1 MCMGMR
7 VYNFIRMRT
16 PSTPEDMMRKYPVT
30 DNDIGLI
37 AGKCV
42 AILGYGSQGRAQA
55 GNLRDSGVN
64 VIIGNRPGKS
74 FDQAVSDGFSVMS
87 VQNAVM
93 RSDILAVFFPDESA
107 AEIYAEDIAPFLKEG
122 QCLVFAHGFNIHF
135 GFITP
140 PEYTDVVLVAPKGVG
155 PMVRKLYQEG
165 SGVPSLVSVHQD
177 HTGRALNTAL
187 GFAAGIGSARSAV
200 LASTFR
206 DETETDLF
214 GEQAVICGGLPAL
227 ISAAY
232 DTLVDAG
239 YPPELAFSECAHEVK
254 LVVDLIYEGGF
265 AKMHDFVSK
274 TAGYGGITRG
284 GRVIGEDSRKEMTTI
299 LNEIRSGEFAD
310 EWMAE
315 KRSGSKTYTGL
326 VEQVK
331 KSDIET
337 AGKTFRDLLK

>member
-16 PSTPEDMMRKYPVT
+16 PSTPTDMMQKYPVT
-30 DNDIGLI
+30 DKDISFI
-37 AGKCV
+37 SEKCV

-55 GNLRDSGVN
+55 KNLRDSGIP
-64 VIIGNRPGKS
+64 VIIGNRQGKS

-87 VQNAVM
+87 VRNAVM

-107 AEIYAEDIAPFLKEG
+107 AEIYAEEIAPFLKEG

-140 PEYTDVVLVAPKGVG
+140 PKFTDVVLVAPKGVG

-165 SGVPSLVSVHQD
+165 SGVPALVSVHQD
-177 HTGRALNTAL
+177 HTGRALSTAL
-187 GFAAGIGSARSAV
+187 GYAAGIGSARSAV

-265 AKMHDFVSK
+265 SKMHDFVSK

-284 GRVIGEDSRKEMTTI
+284 GRVIGEGSRKEMSRI
-299 LNEIRSGEFAD
+299 LNEIRSGAFAD

-315 KRSGSKTYTGL
+315 KRSGSKKYAAL
-326 VEQVK
+326 VDQVRQ
-331 KSDIET
+331 SGIET
-337 AGKTFRDLLK
+337 TGETFRDLLK

>member
-1 MCMGMR
+1 MQ
-7 VYNFIRMRT
+7 
-16 PSTPEDMMRKYPVT
+16 KYSVT
-30 DNDIGLI
+30 DEDIGFI
-37 AGKCV
+37 SQKCV
-42 AILGYGSQGRAQA
+42 AVLGYGSQGRAQA
-55 GNLRDSGVN
+55 KNLRDSGIE
-64 VIIGNRPGKS
+64 VIIGNRFGKS
-74 FDQAVSDGFSVMS
+74 FDLAVSDGFLVMS
-87 VQNAVM
+87 VQDAVM

-107 AEIYAEDIAPFLKEG
+107 SDIYAKDIAPYLKEG
-122 QCLVFAHGFNIHF
+122 QCLVFAHGFNIHY
-135 GFITP
+135 GFIVP

-155 PMVRKLYQEG
+155 PMVRKLYEEG

-187 GFAAGIGSARSAV
+187 GFAAGIGSSRSAV

-232 DTLVDAG
+232 DTLVNAG

-265 AKMHDFVSK
+265 SKMHDFVSK

-284 GRVIGEDSRKEMTTI
+284 ERVIGTESRKQMEEI
-299 LNEIRSGEFAD
+299 LLEIQSGAFAN

-315 KRSGSKTYTGL
+315 KRSGSKYYLGL

-331 KSDIET
+331 KSGIET
-337 AGKTFRDLLK
+337 TGTAFRGLLK